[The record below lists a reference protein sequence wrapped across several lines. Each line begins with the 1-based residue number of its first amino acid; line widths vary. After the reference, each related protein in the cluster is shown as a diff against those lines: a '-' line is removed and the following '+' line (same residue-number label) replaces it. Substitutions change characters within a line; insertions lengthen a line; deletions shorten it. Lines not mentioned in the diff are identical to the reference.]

1 MYYRYKLNITRHQPY
16 SSNMNKLFKR
26 KFMIIYLFWMTEFW
40 HKSQVIIK
48 WHFFREAGNL
58 TIHESNEQP
67 IHATSSEIYSQDL
80 QTWNTTFFCAVLE
93 WLSTERSSYI
103 WRISCYSSPV
113 EISLANHQKNAEKSL
128 VFKVRVS
135 SLSQVLH
142 TYLLRVV

>member
-26 KFMIIYLFWMTEFW
+26 KFMIIYLFWMSEFW

-58 TIHESNEQP
+58 TIYESNEQP

-80 QTWNTTFFCAVLE
+80 QTWNTTFVCAVLE
-93 WLSTERSSYI
+93 WSSSECSSYKL
-103 WRISCYSSPV
+103 Y
-113 EISLANHQKNAEKSL
+113 EKL
-128 VFKVRVS
+128 VVTVHLMRPHWQIIKKVLKKV
-135 SLSQVLH
+135 
-142 TYLLRVV
+142 